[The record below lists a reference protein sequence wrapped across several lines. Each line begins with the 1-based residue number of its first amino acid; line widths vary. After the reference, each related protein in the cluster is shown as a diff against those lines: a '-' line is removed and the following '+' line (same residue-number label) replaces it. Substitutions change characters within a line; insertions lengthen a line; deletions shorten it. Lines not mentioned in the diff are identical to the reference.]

1 MPGMSKKKKT
11 SSGLYLPQGV
21 SANETVLSGTVL
33 KTGPGI
39 PLPLAGDSDEPWEDE
54 HQAPRYLPVQVEA
67 GDYALFLKRYA
78 YRIEYDD
85 EPYYIV
91 PQSGILMVI
100 RDNYLV

>member
-1 MPGMSKKKKT
+1 
-11 SSGLYLPQGV
+11 
-21 SANETVLSGTVL
+21 
-33 KTGPGI
+33 
-39 PLPLAGDSDEPWEDE
+39 
-54 HQAPRYLPVQVEA
+54 VQVEA